1 MSDLISNSLPWL
13 VFAAI
18 AAAANWDKVKP
29 LLSKLKKKVPDI
41 IENDPVEEADSF
53 IEVVKAGKKVITHF
67 ESKSNSV
74 GESHAREAV
83 KCLFDQEPSDEVN

>member
-1 MSDLISNSLPWL
+1 MSDLVSKILPWL

-29 LLSKLKKKVPDI
+29 ILSKLKRKVPDI

-53 IEVVKAGKKVITHF
+53 IGVVIAGKKVINYF
-67 ESKSNSV
+67 EEKGNSV